1 MKNILNTSTQEIKRL
16 DDRKAE
22 TLVSASNS
30 PWKYVPK
37 KEWKEKVRDVKKNEP
52 KNEKMIQI
60 NLTEEEILKNP
71 NDSDL
76 GGYIRKKYF
85 DKKTNMEQINSKLL
99 EKKNLDKVLAKL
111 RQPCHIDFIS
121 SLLKVDNTQT
131 LMVINYLVE
140 NDLIVESP
148 SYPGYYS
155 TVKNYKK

>member
-1 MKNILNTSTQEIKRL
+1 MK
-16 DDRKAE
+16 
-22 TLVSASNS
+22 
-30 PWKYVPK
+30 
-37 KEWKEKVRDVKKNEP
+37 
-52 KNEKMIQI
+52 KMIQI

-111 RQPCHIDFIS
+111 RQPCHVDFIS
-121 SLLKVDNTQT
+121 SLLKVDNAQT

>member
-1 MKNILNTSTQEIKRL
+1 MK
-16 DDRKAE
+16 
-22 TLVSASNS
+22 
-30 PWKYVPK
+30 
-37 KEWKEKVRDVKKNEP
+37 
-52 KNEKMIQI
+52 KMIQI
-60 NLTEEEILKNP
+60 NLTEEEILRNP
-71 NDSDL
+71 NDSEL

-85 DKKTNMEQINSKLL
+85 DKKTLMEQINQKLL
-99 EKKNLDKVLAKL
+99 EKKSLDKVLAKL

-121 SLLKVDNTQT
+121 SLLKVDKDQT